1 MLFRGRLLRLS
12 ARQNPLILHVNL
24 GPPPSFRAVL
34 PADVLPLQRQTQCRA
49 MILEPPN
56 MADINEILERA
67 EAPLDDYAA
76 DSIKVLKGLEAVRKR
91 PGMYI
96 GDTDDGSGLHHMVY
110 EVVDNSVD
118 EALAG
123 FCTHIE
129 IVLHLD
135 GSVSVQDNGRG
146 IPTGDHEDGRSAAEI
161 ALTELHAGGK
171 FDQNSYKVSGG
182 LHGVGVSVVN
192 GLSEWLK
199 LTIDRD
205 GHKWFIEFARGA
217 TVERIRP
224 LEASNRTGTRV
235 HFKPDP
241 EIFTMTDFNF
251 DTLTARFR
259 EMAYL
264 NRGLAI
270 SIKDERD
277 EREALFQFAGGIGSF
292 VQFLNK
298 NKTVMHDPPV
308 YLTAKRK
315 LDDGRQFEA
324 ELALQWNDSFT
335 EQAVCFTNNIRNRD
349 GGTHLTGFRQAMT
362 RVVNDYAEKE
372 GLSKKQKEP
381 LSGEDIREGLVVVIS
396 VKLPDPKFSS
406 QTKDKLVSSEVT
418 PIVQS
423 VVADKLSEYLAE
435 HPTEAKRIIGK
446 AIDAARAREAA
457 RKARDMVRRKGAL
470 ESSSLP
476 GKLADCQERDPAKCE
491 LFIVEGESAG
501 GSAKGGRE
509 RQYQAILPLRGK
521 ILNVERARYDRMLS
535 SNEIVVLITA
545 LGAGIGEEKNLDKLR
560 YHRIIIMTDAD
571 VDGLHIRTLLLTF
584 FFRQFPEIIERGY
597 LYIAQPP
604 LYRAKRGKA
613 EQYLLDDAAKDSYL
627 IQAGSDDVTVSGVAG
642 SVQGAE
648 LQKMVRKII
657 EFRNMRHRL
666 SKRLG
671 PATDSRVVAGFVKA
685 TRLTAEMLDDEGA
698 LHEAVDATIAW
709 LHTHE
714 AAMGNPEVRV
724 IAAHDDGDLH
734 VHGSIQ
740 VRTRREG
747 VARTTVIGHRMLEG
761 ADYKLL
767 QTRTAEVAA
776 LLGPP
781 PGQPGGAPYTVHKG
795 ETSYQVEDIELILD
809 RIFEFGSKGVQLNR
823 FKGLGEMNPDQLF
836 ETTMDST
843 KRTILQVKVEDAVQA
858 DSVFNI
864 LMGDQVEPRRDFIT
878 TNALNVRNLDL

>member
-1 MLFRGRLLRLS
+1 
-12 ARQNPLILHVNL
+12 
-24 GPPPSFRAVL
+24 
-34 PADVLPLQRQTQCRA
+34 
-49 MILEPPN
+49 
-56 MADINEILERA
+56 MADINDILDRA
-67 EAPLDDYAA
+67 EAPLDDYTS

-135 GSVSVQDNGRG
+135 GSCSVQDNGRG
-146 IPTGDHEDGRSAAEI
+146 IPVGDHGDGRSAAEV

-171 FDQNSYKVSGG
+171 FDQNSYKISGG

-199 LTIDRD
+199 LTIDRESS
-205 GHKWFIEFARGA
+205 KWHMEFRRGF
-217 TVERIRP
+217 TVEGIKAI
-224 LEASNRTGTRV
+224 EASDRTGTRV

-241 EIFTMTDFNF
+241 EIFSMTDFNF

-277 EREALFQFAGGIGSF
+277 EREAVFNFAGGIGSF
-292 VQFLNK
+292 VTFLNK
-298 NKTVMHDPPV
+298 NKTVLHDPPV

-315 LDDGRQFEA
+315 LDDGRQFDV

-372 GLSKKQKEP
+372 GLRKKEKEP

-406 QTKDKLVSSEVT
+406 QTKDKLVSSEIT
-418 PIVQS
+418 PIVQA
-423 VVADKLSEYLAE
+423 VVSEKLSEYLAE
-435 HPTEAKRIIGK
+435 HPTEAKRVIGK
-446 AIDAARAREAA
+446 AIDASRAREAA

-501 GSAKGGRE
+501 GSAKNGRE

-545 LGAGIGEEKNLDKLR
+545 LGAGIGEDKNLDKLR

-584 FFRQFPEIIERGY
+584 FFRQFPEIIERGF

-604 LYRAKRGKA
+604 LYGAKRGKTMN
-613 EQYLLDDAAKDSYL
+613 YLLDDASKDHYL
-627 IQAGSDDVTVSGVAG
+627 IQNGSDDVTVSGPGGNVHSAD
-642 SVQGAE
+642 
-648 LQKMVRKII
+648 LQKLVRKVV
-657 EFRNMRHRL
+657 EFRNVLHRL
-666 SKRLG
+666 SKRMG
-671 PATDSRVVAGFVKA
+671 PATDERVVAGFVKA
-685 TRLTAEMLDDEGA
+685 ARLSAEMLEDEGTLQQA
-698 LHEAVDATIAW
+698 IGEAIEW
-709 LHTHE
+709 LHVNE
-714 AAMGNPEVRV
+714 PAMGNPEVRV
-724 IAAHDDGDLH
+724 VTAHEDLDHH
-734 VHGSIQ
+734 VTGSIH

-747 VARTTVIGHRMLEG
+747 VARMTVIGKRMLEG
-761 ADYKLL
+761 SDYKLL
-767 QTRTAEVAA
+767 QARIDDVEAVLGKGPYAVTR
-776 LLGPP
+776 
-781 PGQPGGAPYTVHKG
+781 G
-795 ETSYQVEDIELILD
+795 ETTVQVDDLEGILD

-823 FKGLGEMNPDQLF
+823 FKGLGEMNPEQLW
-836 ETTMDST
+836 ETTMDSS
-843 KRTILQVKVEDAVQA
+843 KRTILQVKVEDAVAA
-858 DSVFNI
+858 DSVFNV

-878 TNALNVRNLDL
+878 ANALNVRNLDL